1 MANRTP
7 NQFAADRRRSHKA
20 SAKRSQSA
28 AANMFHLRRKMIAV
42 GANPATVSVYS
53 QTMALTATTAR
64 KHLNYVLTGEYADF
78 A

>member
-1 MANRTP
+1 MNRTP
-7 NQFAADRRRSHKA
+7 AQFAADRRRSHKA

-28 AANMFHLRRKMIAV
+28 AASMFSLRRKIIAV
-42 GANPATVSVYS
+42 GGNPATISIYS
-53 QTMALTATTAR
+53 QTMALTAMMAR